1 MKHHEIIQ
9 GGRADLELELLKA
22 MFTPGGEHRV
32 REIEARLAPRG
43 RGKLRLVLD
52 VTPERASPETGVNA
66 DPHKDIELTKHL

>member
-32 REIEARLAPRG
+32 REIETRLAPRG
-43 RGKLRLVLD
+43 RAKLRLVSN
-52 VTPERASPETGVNA
+52 VTRERVSPETA
-66 DPHKDIELTKHL
+66 AHSDLSKD

>member
-1 MKHHEIIQ
+1 MRHRETIQ

-22 MFTPGGEHRV
+22 IFTPGGEHRV

-52 VTPERASPETGVNA
+52 VTRELNSPEA
-66 DPHKDIELTKHL
+66 DANSGHSED